1 MRVYICDLEGAR
13 GDVRRPLG
21 GVRQGMH
28 IFFLGGTGVGCGG
41 DYRYCILVPVVKCM
55 AIMICGTVLVGLV
68 CGWHS
73 GGWCSGDSVC
83 DIMVFVASNL
93 AE

>member
-1 MRVYICDLEGAR
+1 V
-13 GDVRRPLG
+13 GDALFLFWG
-21 GVRQGMH
+21 EQGMMWWGLPVLY
-28 IFFLGGTGVGCGG
+28 FGT
-41 DYRYCILVPVVKCM
+41 LVVKCM
-55 AIMICGTVLVGLV
+55 AIMICGTVLEGLV

-93 AE
+93 AV